1 MVSLLKQIIAGA
13 ILLVATPI
21 YSQIYTPFG
30 SRIYNTETKTG
41 TFSEAE
47 KADHRKSI
55 LETYPGTEILDE
67 STWHTTVMPTHGIW
81 SKEEVLSG
89 CMIRIIIQW
98 MVVI

>member
-47 KADHRKSI
+47 
-55 LETYPGTEILDE
+55 
-67 STWHTTVMPTHGIW
+67 
-81 SKEEVLSG
+81 
-89 CMIRIIIQW
+89 
-98 MVVI
+98 